1 MTETVERKTG
11 PQAAAAEPERRWNAQ
26 PKSQLISTGDA
37 RRNPLV
43 NRIKFGLIGVS
54 VLLVIALLAWPQFA
68 ERRNGL
74 PIDFADID
82 VSAPTSTMSQ
92 ARFISGGAHTI
103 NITADQVVQDADAP
117 DLVHLSNISG
127 DTTMEDGAWLSLSAQ
142 NGNYDRET
150 QRLILN
156 GEVAL
161 FTDSGN
167 EIHSS
172 NATFEL
178 GEGRITGGD
187 PVNGHGPFGRITA
200 RRFEVAGNGETIR
213 FMGDVKLVIESGTG
227 DL

>member
-1 MTETVERKTG
+1 MTETGGKSTP
-11 PQAAAAEPERRWNAQ
+11 PQAAAEPERRWNAQ
-26 PKSQLISTGDA
+26 PKARLISTGDA

-54 VLLVIALLAWPQFA
+54 ALLVIALLAWPQFA

-142 NGNYDRET
+142 SGNYDREA

-187 PVNGHGPFGRITA
+187 PVSGHGPFGRITA
-200 RRFEVAGNGETIR
+200 QRFEVAGNGETIR
-213 FMGDVKLVIESGTG
+213 FMGDVRLVIESGTG